1 MEKKSLVFLGSK
13 PIGYHCLYYLIRQ
26 KDQLGIEIAGLLT
39 NDNPRFSTTLSL
51 RTLAEEHGIPVF
63 DSLDELP
70 TVDYLYSVQY
80 HQILKEHHIHK
91 AKKIALNLHMAPL
104 PEYRGCNQFS
114 FAIADQRDE
123 FGTTIHQMDAG
134 IDQGDIVFE
143 RRFKIPENCWVDELY
158 ELTFNASLDLF
169 IETISEILNGNYT
182 LTPQQQLVGERGTS
196 LHYRSDINKLKE
208 IDLNWS
214 RDAIARHIRATYM
227 PGFEP
232 PYAMIGTQ
240 KIYFKKEWE

>member
-134 IDQGDIVFE
+134 IDHGDIVFE

-182 LTPQQQLVGERGTS
+182 LTPQQQLVAERGTS
-196 LHYRSDINKLKE
+196 LHYRSDINKLKV

-214 RDAIARHIRATYM
+214 SDAIARHIRATYM

>member
-13 PIGYHCLYYLIRQ
+13 PIGFHCLYYLIRQ

-51 RTLAEEHGIPVF
+51 RTLAEEHDIPVF

-70 TVDYLYSVQY
+70 SVDYLYSVQY
-80 HQILKEHHIHK
+80 HQLLKEHHIDK

-114 FAIADQRDE
+114 FAIADKRDE

-182 LTPQQQLVGERGTS
+182 LTPQQQLVAERGTS
-196 LHYRSDINKLKE
+196 LHYRSDINKLKV

-214 RDAIARHIRATYM
+214 SDAIARHIRATYM